1 MSEIAAPDE
10 VLTIAVPM
18 SLTHRDMDQPGW
30 PALRQALN
38 LPESAWRGH
47 SDTETM
53 LEFAA
58 VRGVEYRLLRDPRL
72 EWVNAVPI

>member
-30 PALRQALN
+30 PALRQALLDN
-38 LPESAWRGH
+38 ARDSLAHLLDQAYE
-47 SDTETM
+47 
-53 LEFAA
+53 AA
-58 VRGVEYRLLRDPRL
+58 QGRRRR
-72 EWVNAVPI
+72 A